1 MKEARR
7 PDILSDEE
15 YIRGLRAGDEGVTHR
30 FFYSLLEPTITNIR
44 HGLMGG
50 AVDYDEL
57 VNELFLYLSDR
68 DWRRLDSFSGRDGC
82 SLRTWMVTLSWRY
95 FLWRREN
102 LLGAVTSDLDGLE
115 AAHASLPSASDDIRM
130 DVAMTL
136 ARMPNQRYAEVI
148 RILLLEGFSPEDA
161 ASRLG
166 VSVSNLYNLKHRA
179 VLQFV
184 KKYCEDR

>member
-102 LLGAVTSDLDGLE
+102 LLGAALQTSTVLK
-115 AAHASLPSASDDIRM
+115 LPMPRCRRLQTISAWM
-130 DVAMTL
+130 WL
-136 ARMPNQRYAEVI
+136 
-148 RILLLEGFSPEDA
+148 
-161 ASRLG
+161 
-166 VSVSNLYNLKHRA
+166 
-179 VLQFV
+179 
-184 KKYCEDR
+184 